1 MTFRGTSR
9 HRGAP
14 SGALRFLFLVAAGCA
29 APLSPLLSPL
39 PAFAQEGAA
48 QAPEPPPPAPAPPA
62 PGAPD
67 ASTTPRAPTSEPSAP
82 AAPTDSTAPS
92 DSPAPTD
99 STAPSDPPARSD
111 SRPAP
116 TDSPAP
122 SDSPSAPA
130 AAPTTPTGSRSAPAA
145 APPSARTPDSAPAPS
160 APPNG
165 PAQGAGRGSGAE
177 HPGTIEAPPPEKPTE
192 HFFDRIDVR
201 GYTQLRYNHLGQTN
215 PRLVNVQGD
224 KSWGGEGGGFF
235 LRRARII
242 LYGKLHPQVQL
253 YLQPDFV
260 SAPSGDSLNF
270 VQVRDWYAD
279 ISDPSTEFRVRV
291 GQSKVPF
298 GFENMQSSSNRL
310 PLDRSDALNSAVAN
324 ERDIGLFFYYAPVE
338 VRRRFKLLGSSKLK
352 GTGDYGMVGL
362 GIYNGQ
368 TANRP
373 EKNENKHVVARVTY
387 PFQLGEQYVEVGASG
402 YVGKYVIKKDPEIGG
417 GEEFRDARAQ
427 ATFVLYPQPF
437 GLQVEYNIGVGPEL
451 DAREVLQPDGS
462 RVFTGEVREQF
473 LHGGYALASLVLG
486 DFIPYVRGFYYEGGK
501 KHETNAPSYTVRE
514 VELGVEWQA
523 IQALELVGAYTIAER
538 TFAEPPYELESGRL
552 FRFQLQVNY

>member
-1 MTFRGTSR
+1 MTFWVTSR
-9 HRGAP
+9 HRAP
-14 SGALRFLFLVAAGCA
+14 SGALRALVVAAVGCGI
-29 APLSPLLSPL
+29 SQ
-39 PAFAQEGAA
+39 PAFAQEAPGAA
-48 QAPEPPPPAPAPPA
+48 EPPSELAPAQQPAPPVDTETA
-62 PGAPD
+62 PSGSPLPD
-67 ASTTPRAPTSEPSAP
+67 SNSTTAAPPDLKETPVDSRRADPTVTP
-82 AAPTDSTAPS
+82 AAPE
-92 DSPAPTD
+92 
-99 STAPSDPPARSD
+99 RREL
-111 SRPAP
+111 RP
-116 TDSPAP
+116 
-122 SDSPSAPA
+122 
-130 AAPTTPTGSRSAPAA
+130 R
-145 APPSARTPDSAPAPS
+145 
-160 APPNG
+160 
-165 PAQGAGRGSGAE
+165 GALE
-177 HPGTIEAPPPEKPTE
+177 QEKATHRVNTEKLEE

-235 LRRARII
+235 LRRARIV
-242 LYGKLHPQVQL
+242 LSGELHPQLQL

-310 PLDRSDALNSAVAN
+310 PLDRSDALNSAIAN
-324 ERDIGLFFYYAPVE
+324 ERDIGVFFFYAPVE
-338 VRRRFKLLGSSKLK
+338 IRRRFKHLASSKLK
-352 GTGDYGMVGL
+352 GTGDYGLVGI
-362 GIYNGQ
+362 GVYNGQ

-387 PFQLGEQYVEVGASG
+387 PFQFGDQYVEIGAAG
-402 YVGKYVIKKDPEIGG
+402 YAGKYVIKKDPTIGG
-417 GEEFRDARAQ
+417 GEEFRDARVQ
-427 ATFVLYPQPF
+427 GTFVLYPQPF
-437 GLQVEYNIGVGPEL
+437 GLQVEYNVGIGPEL

-462 RVFTGEVREQF
+462 RVFTGEVREQR
-473 LHGGYALASLVLG
+473 LHGGYALASLALG

-514 VELGVEWQA
+514 LELGLEWQA
-523 IQALELVGAYTIAER
+523 IKALELVGAYTIAER
-538 TFAEPPYELESGRL
+538 TFSEPPYELESGRL